1 MYIYIFKCFPL
12 IFINSNTV
20 VGRKAQNIRICA
32 CPGRDRTNEE
42 IAEAKKQSRNTVV
55 PVMPV
60 IDHQTQLVS
69 TSSLTETPPTT
80 PQTSTAPQTPPQE
93 PSTST
98 GTDDTSQNAQVPKL
112 TKKRCKFGVPCTIPK
127 GKFFLIQGVD
137 AEQWFTVLLLPLEQ
151 VLVHCGLHPFSLV
164 LYFNLISKQVKKF
177 FFNLCFHH
185 QSCSK
190 RFDFKQIVLFLVIK
204 KRMRECSITLHD

>member
-1 MYIYIFKCFPL
+1 
-12 IFINSNTV
+12 
-20 VGRKAQNIRICA
+20 
-32 CPGRDRTNEE
+32 
-42 IAEAKKQSRNTVV
+42 
-55 PVMPV
+55 MPV

-164 LYFNLISKQVKKF
+164 LFFNLISKQVKKF

-190 RFDFKQIVLFLVIK
+190 RFDFKQIVLFLVIR

>member
-137 AEQWFTVLLLPLEQ
+137 AEQWFTVLFPPPGTGASPLW
-151 VLVHCGLHPFSLV
+151 VTSL
-164 LYFNLISKQVKKF
+164 FPGFIFQ
-177 FFNLCFHH
+177 
-185 QSCSK
+185 
-190 RFDFKQIVLFLVIK
+190 FDLKT
-204 KRMRECSITLHD
+204 S